1 MNIFLKGELALRSS
15 HALFEEKWLLD
26 GRNSSSEGL
35 GSEDGVRREGSS
47 RSQRGPLLL
56 LRKGKVLQNDD
67 RSLHDPFVLVRPDSD
82 LLHHYL

>member
-26 GRNSSSEGL
+26 GRNSSSEGW
-35 GSEDGVRREGSS
+35 GVRREGSS